1 MNGSPIDEAEWRRRF
16 IIINL
21 VRIAGT
27 AIVLVGL
34 LVWQTGLLRTGG
46 AIEIGLPM
54 AILGL
59 AISFIGPKRLAR
71 MWRTPRP

>member
-16 IIINL
+16 IVINL
-21 VRIAGT
+21 VRIGGT
-27 AIVLVGL
+27 AIVLIGL

-59 AISFIGPKRLAR
+59 VISFIGPKRLAR